1 MSFLFDNVLIF
12 GSNGMIGKNLDY
24 GIRPLSS
31 DVDITSL
38 KSIENYLRTLDNRVS
53 CIVNLAA
60 LNLRDSENNIEKSI
74 NVNING
80 TTNLLQYAKKLN
92 IPFVLL
98 STGAVFSSNNNS
110 NQIFNENTETN
121 PNCVYGYTKSSD
133 EQIALLYEKSIV
145 IRTGWVFGGTQ
156 KSHYKYVEY
165 FINNFLTNT
174 EIYANNNF
182 YGSPTYVKDL
192 IEKMKFLIINNKY
205 GIHHVVNSGIAT
217 GYDVALEISHLMEK
231 DTNLIIPLECDK
243 IPNAGPKRSISEILE
258 SEFEI
263 NKMRNWK
270 EALKEYVNK
279 YLQEKRILN
288 TANIKNK
295 NEKNEI
301 WKNREKC
308 RLCNSFEL
316 DVFINLEPTPQ
327 ANHYVKIPIKQE
339 SIPLDV
345 CICNKCKHIQLL
357 QILNPSFQYSN
368 YLYVTSASKTMV
380 NHVINSVQQFLDK
393 FNIQKTDNILEI
405 GANDGTCINYLIER
419 GYSNSIGIDPAEN
432 INNNHSLPIICDFF
446 GSNILNKI
454 NKKSYKLIFAFH
466 CCAHIENIQDVFFT
480 VQELLTDD
488 GIFIMEVGY
497 FYEVYKNKLFDTIYH
512 EHIDYHTC
520 KAMKTFCSNNNLV
533 LFDVKINKIQSGS
546 IQFYISKDTNIIPN
560 KSVNEFVDLEENIKL
575 SDLSN
580 LYKWNFSISSN
591 SRDLQY
597 ILTSFI
603 NQGKTIFGYG
613 ASAKSTTFMHQFKLS
628 NNVIKYIIDDSYLK
642 QNLYSPG
649 YNIPIV
655 SIDILNKEKCDY
667 LIILSWNFLD
677 DILLK
682 VDEYRKR
689 GLRIIVPFPHIQ
701 II

>member
-1 MSFLFDNVLIF
+1 MLENIIIF
-12 GSNGMIGKNLDY
+12 GSSGMIGKNIDFGLK
-24 GIRPLSS
+24 PTSS
-31 DVDITSL
+31 DVDVTNS
-38 KSIENYLRTLDNRVS
+38 KSIENYIRKLTTKAT
-53 CIVNLAA
+53 CIINLVA

-74 NVNING
+74 EVNING
-80 TTNLLQYAKKLN
+80 TTNLVRYAKQLN

-98 STGAVFSSNNNS
+98 SSGAVFSSTNNNKS
-110 NQIFNENTETN
+110 FNESSETN
-121 PNCVYGYTKSSD
+121 PNCVYGYTKSSA
-133 EQIALLYEKSIV
+133 EKIALLYEKTII
-145 IRTGWVFGGTQ
+145 IRTGWVFGGSQ
-156 KSHYKYVEY
+156 KSHYKYVEHV
-165 FINNFLTNT
+165 INNLLTYS
-174 EIYANNNF
+174 EINASNNF

-192 IEKMKFLIINNKY
+192 IEKIKFIITNNNY
-205 GIHHVVNSGIAT
+205 GIHHIVNSGIAT
-217 GYDVALEISHLMEK
+217 GYDVAIEIAEIMEK
-231 DTNLIIPLECDK
+231 DTNLIKSLECDK
-243 IPNAGPKRSISEILE
+243 IPNAGPKRSKSEILE
-258 SEFEI
+258 SNFEI

-279 YLQEKRILN
+279 YLQEKNILN
-288 TANIKNK
+288 TASLKINKKND
-295 NEKNEI
+295 NI

-327 ANHYVKIPIKQE
+327 ANHYVKIPVKQE

-368 YLYVTSASKTMV
+368 YLYVTTASKTMV
-380 NHVINSVQQFLDK
+380 NHVLSNVQLFLDR
-393 FNIQKTDNILEI
+393 FNIQKTENVLEI
-405 GANDGTCINYLIER
+405 GANDGTCIKYLTEK
-419 GYSNSIGIDPAEN
+419 GYNNSVGVDPAEN

-446 GSNILNKI
+446 GSNILKNEKI
-454 NKKSYKLIFAFH
+454 KTKSYKLIFAFH
-466 CCAHIENIQDVFFT
+466 ACAHIENIQDVFYT
-480 VQELLTDD
+480 IQELLTDD

-497 FYEVYKNKLFDTIYH
+497 FYEVYKNKIFDTIYH

-546 IQFYISKDTNIIPN
+546 IQFYISKDPNTIPTQT
-560 KSVNEFVDLEENIKL
+560 VNEFIDLEENIKL
-575 SDLSN
+575 SDLNN
-580 LYKWNFSISSN
+580 LYKWKISISLN

-597 ILTSFI
+597 IVSSFI

-613 ASAKSTTFMHQFKLS
+613 ASAKSTTFTHQFKLS
-628 NNVIKYIIDDSYLK
+628 NNLIKYIIDDSYLK
-642 QNLYSPG
+642 QNLYTPG

-677 DILLK
+677 DILVK
-682 VDEYRKR
+682 VNEYRKV

>member
-1 MSFLFDNVLIF
+1 
-12 GSNGMIGKNLDY
+12 MIGKNLDY
-24 GIRPLSS
+24 GIRPLLS

-53 CIVNLAA
+53 CIINLAF

-74 NVNING
+74 DVNING

-121 PNCVYGYTKSSD
+121 PNCVYGYTKSSA
-133 EQIALLYEKSIV
+133 EKIALLYEKSIV

-192 IEKMKFLIINNKY
+192 IEKMKFIIINNKY
-205 GIHHVVNSGIAT
+205 GIHPVVNSGIAT
-217 GYDVALEISHLMEK
+217 GYDVALEIANLMEK
-231 DTNLIIPLECDK
+231 DTKLIIPVECDK

-405 GANDGTCINYLIER
+405 GANDGTCINYLIEA
-419 GYSNSIGIDPAEN
+419 GYNNSVGVDPAEN

-446 GSNILNKI
+446 GSNILKNKKI
-454 NKKSYKLIFAFH
+454 KKKSYKLIFAFH
-466 CCAHIENIQDVFFT
+466 CCAHIENIQDVFYT
-480 VQELLTDD
+480 IQELLTDD

-580 LYKWNFSISSN
+580 LYKWKISISLN

-613 ASAKSTTFMHQFKLS
+613 ASAKSTTFTHQFKLS
-628 NNVIKYIIDDSYLK
+628 NSLIKYIIDDSYLK

-677 DILLK
+677 DILVK

-689 GLRIIVPFPHIQ
+689 GLRVIVPFPHIQ